1 MANKL
6 AGIKLYV
13 TTSGEVVVTSH
24 IPPPL
29 TPPFPMPTWP
39 VLACTGLYWPVLAY
53 TGLYWPVTAFNGW
66 YCTGLARPRE
76 CYASLTLLG

>member
-13 TTSGEVVVTSH
+13 TTSGEVVVTY
-24 IPPPL
+24 PPPYPSL
-29 TPPFPMPTWP
+29 SNAYL
-39 VLACTGLYWPVLAY
+39 VCTSLYWPILAY